1 MHEVNLFW
9 VICTKA
15 LADGDDVEEDH
26 EDGVTEEGE
35 SEKKVDS
42 MVRKGSWHSHIN
54 MRDRQTEVSLG
65 GKFVRCNCWW
75 CLLWSTFSLPSPH
88 KSQCFSRSTDFNI
101 DLFQEKSAP
110 LHPRSLQTAP

>member
-1 MHEVNLFW
+1 MHKNHILHEVNLFW

-65 GKFVRCNCWW
+65 GKFVIIVGGVYVGALFHFLHHTNHHNF
-75 CLLWSTFSLPSPH
+75 LTFY
-88 KSQCFSRSTDFNI
+88 N
-101 DLFQEKSAP
+101 FQ
-110 LHPRSLQTAP
+110 